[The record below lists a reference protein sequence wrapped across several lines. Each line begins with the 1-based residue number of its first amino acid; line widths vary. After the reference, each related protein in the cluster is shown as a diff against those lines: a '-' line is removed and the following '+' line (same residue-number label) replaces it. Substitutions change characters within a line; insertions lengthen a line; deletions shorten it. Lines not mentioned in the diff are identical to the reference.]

1 MPLGR
6 IFPSLYFP
14 TMKYYYHFIV
24 VVVIIGL
31 TICVPYMPK
40 HSVTITADE
49 LYYSV
54 MLDNAM
60 AAGGYFL
67 NFYLFIPFF
76 YNRKRT
82 LYFILLSGYFV
93 LILYTPAGLNYFL
106 TGFRLLTPLKFPIP
120 QLLLLSLAY
129 MLSYIA
135 RKRYEWN
142 TLSEEKVAFELAALK
157 QQMQPHFFFNT
168 LNGIYGLS
176 IKGSPQTPDY
186 ILKLGSMMRYV
197 LYESSGDKVAL
208 AKEIGHIANYCEMQ
222 QLRLGP
228 NNRVVVN
235 ITGEINAQQIAPFI
249 LIPFIENNFKHGIS
263 ASKDTLMEI
272 SIQLSANLLQFTS
285 TNTIVTQSPQEGV
298 GIKNVKR
305 RLELL
310 YPARHTLSIN
320 QRGPQFIVQLS
331 VNL

>member
-1 MPLGR
+1 
-6 IFPSLYFP
+6 
-14 TMKYYYHFIV
+14 MKYFYHFIV
-24 VVVIIGL
+24 VIVIIGL

-40 HSVTITADE
+40 HSVTITANE

-82 LYFILLSGYFV
+82 LYFILLVGYFV
-93 LILYTPAGLNYFL
+93 LILYTPVGLNFFL
-106 TGFRLLTPLKFPIP
+106 KEFRFLVPLNFPVP
-120 QLLLLSLAY
+120 QLLILSLAY

-142 TLSEEKVAFELAALK
+142 TLSEEKTAFELSALK

-176 IKGSPQTPDY
+176 IKESPQTPAY
-186 ILKLGSMMRYV
+186 ILKLASMMRYV
-197 LYESSGDKVAL
+197 LYESSGDKVSL
-208 AKEIGHIANYCEMQ
+208 NKEIEHIVNYCEMQ

-228 NNRVVVN
+228 NNQ
-235 ITGEINAQQIAPFI
+235 ILLKTAGEINAQQIAPFI

-263 ASKDTLMEI
+263 ASKDTTMQIMITI
-272 SIQLSANLLQFTS
+272 SEDTLQFIS
-285 TNTIVTQSPQEGV
+285 TNTIVSLSPHEGV

-310 YPARHTLSIN
+310 YPGKHSLTIS
-320 QRGPQFIVQLS
+320 QQEQQFIVQLS